1 MGTRSLGHW
10 INWEVPWLLTLR
22 SVLWP
27 GVAHCL
33 SDPQSLHLQ
42 VGVITPFSGSHTKP
56 SAQHTVDAWWISAL
70 PHSSF
75 FLLSI
80 QSRCAPI
87 TFHLSFLPQP
97 TPPAPLH
104 PSSVKQEVLILTQ
117 NHLPWVHDLE
127 FLNQT
132 TEHPKIE
139 RKKRE
144 KTAKII
150 SSGELSVPCSTN
162 DYFCKL
168 PSLVSFRYFR
178 TTLITRQEAEKQVLG
193 TRICLVT
200 TRSKIFL

>member
-1 MGTRSLGHW
+1 MPSTQQMRD
-10 INWEVPWLLTLR
+10 EFQRCLL
-22 SVLWP
+22 
-27 GVAHCL
+27 H
-33 SDPQSLHLQ
+33 
-42 VGVITPFSGSHTKP
+42 P
-56 SAQHTVDAWWISAL
+56 S
-70 PHSSF
+70 F
-75 FLLSI
+75 
-80 QSRCAPI
+80 SRCSPGGPLSL
-87 TFHLSFLPQP
+87 FHLPFLPQP

-132 TEHPKIE
+132 TERPKIQNN
-139 RKKRE
+139 KRE

-150 SSGELSVPCSTN
+150 SSRELSVPCSTN

-200 TRSKIFL
+200 TRPKIFL